1 MTTARTYS
9 ATAIASKD
17 DLAIHP
23 GVLAVVIAAE
33 KARVEADM
41 ASAGMRRSGAWRQS
55 TFWARG
61 DDTTTPHSWARC
73 LKRNASARVVRLECT
88 GVAK

>member
-1 MTTARTYS
+1 VTTARTFT

-41 ASAGMRRSGAWRQS
+41 AAAGMRRSGAWRQS

-73 LKRNASARVVRLECT
+73 LKRNASARVVHLSADAVPR
-88 GVAK
+88 